1 MTVFITN
8 IHGLNYVDTAQQTQN
23 TVAKIACHDLNFKEI
38 PMYHYD
44 WPDEPVE
51 VRNSRFDG
59 MLAGLSNND
68 TVILQAPSWNS
79 IEWDMAL
86 LDRISLWNGIKK
98 IIFIED
104 IIPLMF
110 ESNLYLMPKV
120 IEYLNKADALIAPSP
135 QLIERLKQDGLEDKP
150 VVYHKFWDHLGKISP
165 FITPPN
171 SHLLSF
177 TGSPDKFI
185 FIKEWQ
191 SQEVKVHVYTYDN
204 KINNP
209 NIEIKGW
216 KSDEL
221 LFEELRKNGGFGLVW
236 VGDSETEKYIGQYM
250 TMDAPSKLS
259 TYLAAGIP
267 VIAKANLAQ
276 HEFITQHQLG
286 FCVENLEE
294 AVEKVKSISDEEYT
308 KLLANVNRVGKLMR
322 NGFFT
327 KKALIDAVYTVNLP
341 N

>member
-8 IHGLNYVDTAQQTQN
+8 IHGLNYVNTAQQAQN

-51 VRNSRFDG
+51 VRNGRFDG

-79 IEWDMAL
+79 IDWDMAL
-86 LDRISLWNGIKK
+86 LDRISLWSGIKK
-98 IIFIED
+98 VIFIED

-120 IEYLNKADALIAPSP
+120 IEYLNKADVLIAPSTN
-135 QLIERLKQDGLEDKP
+135 LIERLKQDGLEDKP
-150 VVYHKFWDHLGKISP
+150 VVYHKFWDHLGQISP

-177 TGSPDKFI
+177 TGNPEKYSFL
-185 FIKEWQ
+185 KEWENQ
-191 SQEVKVHVYTYDN
+191 DVKVQVYTYN
-204 KINNP
+204 KGIKNP
-209 NIEIKGW
+209 NLKIMGW
-216 KSDEL
+216 KSDEV
-221 LFEELRKNGGFGLVW
+221 LFENLRKNGGFGLVW
-236 VGDSETEKYIGQYM
+236 IGDSDEEKYYGQYM
-250 TMDAPSKLS
+250 TMNAPSKLS

-267 VIAKANLAQ
+267 IIAKANLAQ
-276 HEFITQHQLG
+276 HEFITQYQLG

-308 KLLANVNRVGKLMR
+308 KLLMNVSQISKLIR

-327 KKALIDAVYTVNLP
+327 KKALINAVFTANLQG
-341 N
+341 

>member
-8 IHGLNYVDTAQQTQN
+8 IHGLNYVNTAQQAQN

-51 VRNSRFDG
+51 VRNGRFDG

-79 IEWDMAL
+79 IDWDMEL
-86 LDRISLWNGIKK
+86 LDRISLWSGIKK

-120 IEYLNKADALIAPSP
+120 IEYLNKADVLIAPSIN
-135 QLIERLKQDGLEDKP
+135 LIERLKQDGLEDKP
-150 VVYHKFWDHLGKISP
+150 VVYHKFWDHLGQISP

-177 TGSPDKFI
+177 TGNPEKYSFL
-185 FIKEWQ
+185 KEWKNQ
-191 SQEVKVHVYTYDN
+191 DVKVQVYTYN
-204 KINNP
+204 KGIKNP
-209 NIEIKGW
+209 NLKIMGW
-216 KSDEL
+216 KSDEV
-221 LFEELRKNGGFGLVW
+221 LFENLRKNGGFGLVW
-236 VGDSETEKYIGQYM
+236 IGDSDEEKYYGQYM
-250 TMDAPSKLS
+250 TMNAPSKLS

-267 VIAKANLAQ
+267 IIAKANLAQ
-276 HEFITQHQLG
+276 HEFITQYQLG

-308 KLLANVNRVGKLMR
+308 KLLMNVSRISKLMR

-327 KKALIDAVYTVNLP
+327 KKALINAVFTANLQG
-341 N
+341 